1 MIRPFKTKGF
11 TLIEV
16 LAALFL
22 FSLLTLGV
30 SSSVREISKLSAR
43 IKMRQAT
50 VVSGITAFD
59 RLQRDL
65 RMSFNER
72 LRNSRSWFESE
83 NRTSGPDLRF
93 TALESPTLLLFTQ
106 RTPGLAAIRYWLE
119 KADDGTMNLMRSQV
133 ELNRSEDLE
142 KQPPEIVGQ
151 GILKFEL
158 EFYQGNTGQWLKT
171 WNSKESTTTGLFPR
185 AVRIRLDSVD
195 PQVPETDRKEK
206 VLSLET
212 VVLVLNEWE
221 DRN

>member
-1 MIRPFKTKGF
+1 MKVRRPQSAF

-30 SSSVREISKLSAR
+30 SSSVREISKLSSR

-65 RMSFNER
+65 RMAFNER
-72 LRNSRSWFESE
+72 LQKSVSWFESD
-83 NRTSGPDLRF
+83 NTSQGPDLKF
-93 TALESPTLLLFTQ
+93 TAWESPTLLLFTQ

-133 ELNRSEDLE
+133 EINRAEDLE
-142 KQPPEIVGQ
+142 KQPPEVVGQ
-151 GILKFEL
+151 GIVKFEL
-158 EFYQGNTGQWLKT
+158 EFYQGNTGQWLKS
-171 WNSKESTTTGLFPR
+171 WDSKQSTTTGLFPR
-185 AVRIRLDSVD
+185 AVRIRLNSVD
-195 PQVPETDRKEK
+195 PLVPEADRKDK
-206 VLSLET
+206 TLHLET